1 MRYATVV
8 LTWADGRLNAV
19 DDAFARSDAV
29 SIEAIRHLNAVG
41 DDRYVELLELRGD
54 LERARALLDES
65 PDALEYDVT
74 GDRGRGVAY
83 VQCRTVGPV
92 DDLLA
97 ILDEHEL
104 VLDWPMTYVD
114 AGEAGDAAD
123 AAGTRGL
130 EVTAVGTSRSIQ
142 RAAAA
147 LPEGIDLDLRRLGEY
162 GPDAGGVAPT
172 LTDRQRE
179 LFELALEEGYY
190 EIPRETTHREL
201 AAHLDLAAG
210 TVGEHLQRIEAK
222 LAASYAS
229 SASGR

>member
-29 SIEAIRHLNAVG
+29 SIEAIRHVNAVG

-54 LERARALLDES
+54 LKRARALLDDS

-74 GDRGRGVAY
+74 GERVRGVAY

-114 AGEAGDAAD
+114 AGDG
-123 AAGTRGL
+123 AAGRGL

-147 LPEGIDLDLRRLGEY
+147 LPEGIALDLRRMGEY
-162 GPDAGGVAPT
+162 EPDDGGFAPT

-190 EIPRETTHREL
+190 EIPRETTHRDL
-201 AAHLDLAAG
+201 AAQLDLAAG

-222 LAASYAS
+222 LAGSYAA
-229 SASGR
+229 SASLQ

>member
-8 LTWADGRLNAV
+8 LTWADGRLNAI

-54 LERARALLDES
+54 LERAREVLAES

-74 GDRGRGVAY
+74 GDHGRGVAY

-92 DDLLA
+92 DALLA

-114 AGEAGDAAD
+114 AGGRT
-123 AAGTRGL
+123 GGRGL

-147 LPEGIDLDLRRLGEY
+147 LPEGIDLDLRRMGEY
-162 GPDAGGVAPT
+162 EPDSGGFAPT

-190 EIPRETTHREL
+190 EIPRETTHRDL
-201 AAHLDLAAG
+201 AAQLDLAAG

-222 LAASYAS
+222 LAAAYAS
-229 SASGR
+229 SASR

>member
-8 LTWADGRLNAV
+8 LTWADGRLNAI

-29 SIEAIRHLNAVG
+29 SIEAIRHLNPVG

-54 LERARALLDES
+54 LERARELLDDS

-92 DDLLA
+92 DALLA

-114 AGEAGDAAD
+114 AGD
-123 AAGTRGL
+123 AGTDRGL

-147 LPEGIDLDLRRLGEY
+147 LPEGIDLDLRRMGEY
-162 GPDAGGVAPT
+162 EPDAGGFAPT

-179 LFELALEEGYY
+179 LFELALEDGYY

-201 AAHLDLAAG
+201 AAKLDLAAG

-229 SASGR
+229 APSMR

>member
-8 LTWADGRLNAV
+8 LRWADGRLNAV

-41 DDRYVELLELRGD
+41 DDRYVELLALRGD
-54 LERARALLDES
+54 LERARDLLDES

-114 AGEAGDAAD
+114 AGDATD

-147 LPEGIDLDLRRLGEY
+147 LPEGIDLDLRRMGEY
-162 GPDAGGVAPT
+162 EPDSGGVAST

-179 LFELALEEGYY
+179 LFDLALEEGYY

-201 AAHLDLAAG
+201 AAKLDLAAG

-222 LAASYAS
+222 LAAAYAS
-229 SASGR
+229 ASSTR